1 MVALLVANLERLH
14 VRDHLR
20 AQQRQPVRRV
30 IGDAV
35 AAFLRFQQQ
44 REGGIAADADP
55 LDRVHLHGDI
65 QAHRCPK
72 DMFRC
77 RKLSPDRI
85 SR

>member
-1 MVALLVANLERLH
+1 M
-14 VRDHLR
+14 
-20 AQQRQPVRRV
+20 PWP
-30 IGDAV
+30 
-35 AAFLRFQQQ
+35 RFCASSSSAKVESP
-44 REGGIAADADP
+44 RMLIRF
-55 LDRVHLHGDI
+55 DRVHLHGDV